1 VRGARYAV
9 RRSGAHTR
17 AGHTAHGA
25 RLPLT
30 LDTPVQFLKG
40 VGQHRADLLSRLGI
54 ATARDLLYHVPFRYL
69 DATTVTPIGDARHAP
84 TGAEVTVVGRVVS
97 TGIIPTRRRLR
108 VFQCVLKDGT
118 GMIECGWP
126 GRPFL
131 ERQIT
136 PGTLLLAT
144 GPIRH
149 FHGRQLQ
156 PREWIVLGGEDEAA
170 PEQGVVLPVY
180 SATEGLTVRQLRRLV
195 DQHLDA
201 LLPLVKEE
209 MPTVW
214 RERAEV
220 VALPEALRS
229 MHRPA
234 SIADA
239 DRGRRRLAFEELVLL
254 QLVLARARWLA
265 RRSRQGI
272 TFEVK
277 RELTSQLR
285 QHLPF
290 ELTGAQKRC
299 LKEIVADM
307 TAPLRM
313 HRLLQGD
320 VGSGKTVVALF
331 AMLLA
336 VENDCQAALMAPTEL
351 LAEQHAATLTRLLAP
366 LGMTPELLVGR
377 LSAGEKN
384 EIRARLRTGMSPVV
398 VGTHALIQDEV
409 TFRRLGLA
417 VIDEQHRFG
426 VAQRALLAQKNA
438 AEGPDVLLL
447 SATPIPRTLALA
459 FYGDLDVSRLDELPP
474 GRGKVTTTIRDARA
488 RPRVYEFIRAEAK
501 AGRQTY
507 VVYPVIDE
515 TEMLDVKA
523 ASRMAKLLAE
533 EVFPDLEVGL
543 VHGRLKNDA
552 RDKVM
557 RRFRQGE
564 VQVLVATTV
573 IEVGIDVPNAT
584 VMVIEH
590 PERFG
595 LAQLHQL
602 RGRIGRGTAESHCI
616 LLPGTSSDSQRLV
629 RFTEISDGFKIAEL
643 DLAERGYGE
652 LVGARQSGLVGLRFA
667 DLVRDADLLTLAH
680 DIAREA
686 IARDP
691 GLEGKALRPV
701 VAEIGRRFERGLE
714 LFRAIPG

>member
-1 VRGARYAV
+1 M
-9 RRSGAHTR
+9 
-17 AGHTAHGA
+17 
-25 RLPLT
+25 LT

-69 DATTVTPIGDARHAP
+69 DATTVMPIGRARSAP
-84 TGAEVTVVGRVVS
+84 TGTDVTVVGRVVS
-97 TGIIPTRRRLR
+97 TAVIPTRRRLR
-108 VFQCVLKDGT
+108 VFQCVLDDAT
-118 GMIECGWP
+118 GLIECGWP

-136 PGTLLLAT
+136 KGSLLLAT

-156 PREWIVLGGEDEAA
+156 PREWIVLGGEDEAV
-170 PEQGVVLPVY
+170 PEAGVVLPVY
-180 SATEGLTVRQLRRLV
+180 HATEGLTVRQIRRLV
-195 DQHLDA
+195 AQHLPA
-201 LLPLVKEE
+201 LLPLVREE
-209 MPTVW
+209 LPPAW
-214 RERAEV
+214 RERAGV
-220 VALPEALRS
+220 MPLPGALALLHQPQGPGVAEQ
-229 MHRPA
+229 
-234 SIADA
+234 
-239 DRGRRRLAFEELVLL
+239 GRRRLAFEELVLL

-265 RRSRQGI
+265 RRSRAGI
-272 TFEVK
+272 RFEN
-277 RELTSQLR
+277 RRDLTTKLR
-285 QHLPF
+285 AALPF

-336 VENDCQAALMAPTEL
+336 AENDFQAALMAPTEI
-351 LAEQHAATLTRLLAP
+351 LAEQHAATLSRLLAP
-366 LGMTPELLVGR
+366 LGVVPELLLGR
-377 LSAGEKN
+377 FAAGEKA
-384 EIRARLRTGMSPVV
+384 EIRARLRTGMSRLV
-398 VGTHALIQDEV
+398 VGTHALIQEDV
-409 TFRRLGLA
+409 TFSRLGLA

-438 AEGPDVLLL
+438 EEGPDVLLL

-459 FYGDLDVSRLDELPP
+459 VYGDLDVSKLDELPP
-474 GRGKVTTTIRDARA
+474 GRGSVTTSIREGRA
-488 RPRVYEFIRAEAK
+488 RPKVYDFIRGEVR
-501 AGRQTY
+501 AGRQAY

-515 TEMLDVKA
+515 TEKMDLKA
-523 ASRMAKLLAE
+523 ATKMAKLLAE
-533 EVFPDLEVGL
+533 EVFPDCAVGL
-543 VHGRLKNDA
+543 VHGRLTPDEKD
-552 RDKVM
+552 RVM

-564 VQVLVATTV
+564 VQILVATTV

-602 RGRIGRGTAESHCI
+602 RGRIGRGGAESYCI
-616 LLPGTSSDSQRLV
+616 LLPGEGGARERLA
-629 RFTEISDGFKIAEL
+629 RFAETQDGFRIAEL
-643 DLAERGYGE
+643 DLAERGHGE
-652 LVGARQSGLVGLRFA
+652 LVGARQSGLVGLRYADFA
-667 DLVRDADLLTLAH
+667 LDADLLDLAH
-680 DIAREA
+680 HIARET
-686 IARDP
+686 IAADP
-691 GLEGKALRPV
+691 TLGSRELRPV